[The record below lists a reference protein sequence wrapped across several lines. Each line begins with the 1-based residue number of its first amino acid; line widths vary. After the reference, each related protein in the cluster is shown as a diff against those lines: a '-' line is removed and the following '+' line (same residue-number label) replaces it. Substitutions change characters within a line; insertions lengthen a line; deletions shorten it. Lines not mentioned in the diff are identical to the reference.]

1 MGFLDWLEDTFVDP
15 VVDLAEGTAN
25 FFEGVGGALS
35 GDNFGE
41 SMGKAFGGLATAI
54 PGPAGDLL
62 EAGGKIISGENVI
75 DSLGNMG
82 YNMVE
87 GKVPLPDFIT
97 EELGKVID
105 PYESI
110 PIPEKFKNPPYERV
124 NRTVGL
130 LDMDSTYDQAALLYL
145 LARGGRYGDEVA
157 KAMNPGDVAE
167 YRALYDTLE
176 TKNPNWKIP
185 LDHSNSSLQRRA
197 MEGFQAHL
205 NEINEIKKY
214 YRNMLLYETSKQMKE
229 AIREANEQA
238 RIVHQ
243 AQYKDGVKFAFKTFQ
258 ETYRWARDNIPG
270 LAGKLD
276 AFEKAFDTV
285 KMGLGAFE
293 KWIDA
298 NDVPVLKQIRDYGE
312 LQLKAYQFIGKTI
325 PGVDAI
331 SEKLLGKKLS
341 EMNYLEMT
349 DTATAFAVPAYGAA
363 RSAMELNKAMRE
375 SLQNKDELTE
385 EEFLS
390 LVQDYMITEL
400 YKFEFEGIGG
410 GMYSVENLD
419 IHGTEVE
426 AETADQPQ
434 PMRLI
439 QPSMNSAISKPKV
452 TRAGPAP
459 IAPRS
464 AVSIYKEMPAFNDV
478 NGAFVPGMGGG
489 SCKYNVDDIV
499 PKATNQMSVQME
511 AMRRSSGGGGPVT
524 LPYRGRMIPT
534 EGTIF

>member
-1 MGFLDWLEDTFVDP
+1 MGYGDDCPWYDP
-15 VVDLAEGTAN
+15 FCHIVSTGKKVVK
-25 FFEGVGGALS
+25 GVKQ
-35 GDNFGE
+35 FGE
-41 SMGKAFGGLATAI
+41 GIGDILQGENVGDSLGKSFGGLATAI
-54 PGPAGDLL
+54 PGPAGDLF
-62 EAGGKIISGENVI
+62 EAGGKIISGENVLE
-75 DSLGNMG
+75 SLGDMG

-87 GKVPLPDFIT
+87 GKIPLPDFVT

-130 LDMDSTYDQAALLYL
+130 FDMESTYDQAALLYL
-145 LARGGRYGDEVA
+145 LARGGRYGDEIA
-157 KAMNPGDVAE
+157 RAMNPGDVAE
-167 YRALYDTLE
+167 YRALYETLE
-176 TKNPNWKIP
+176 KNPNWKIP

-243 AQYKDGVKFAFKTFQ
+243 AQYKDGIKFAFKTFQ
-258 ETYRWARDNIPG
+258 ETYKWARDNIPG

-276 AFEKAFDTV
+276 SFENAFDTV
-285 KMGLGAFE
+285 KMGLSEFE
-293 KWIDA
+293 KWIEA
-298 NDVPVLKQIRDYGE
+298 NDVPVLKQIRDLGE
-312 LQLKAYQFIGKTI
+312 FQMKNIQFIGKNI
-325 PGVDAI
+325 PGVDEI

-349 DTATAFAVPAYGAA
+349 DTAVAFTVPAYGAA

-385 EEFLS
+385 EEFLQ

-400 YKFEFEGIGG
+400 YKFEFQGIGR
-410 GMYSVENLD
+410 GMYSVEDLD
-419 IHGTEVE
+419 IHGPEVE
-426 AETADQPQ
+426 AETASEPQ

-439 QPSMNSAISKPKV
+439 RPNQDAATRPKSMSTPPPPV
-452 TRAGPAP
+452 ERT
-459 IAPRS
+459 
-464 AVSIYKEMPAFNDV
+464 AVSIYKTMPAFDDV
-478 NGAFVPGMGGG
+478 NTNYLPGAGTCALTVASIAPPPVNELEETMTRMRGAAGAVVNLPF
-489 SCKYNVDDIV
+489 
-499 PKATNQMSVQME
+499 KAK
-511 AMRRSSGGGGPVT
+511 R
-524 LPYRGRMIPT
+524 IPT
-534 EGTIF
+534 QGTIF

>member
-1 MGFLDWLEDTFVDP
+1 MGFLDDVGDFFSNTWEDTKSFLGGGNVGE
-15 VVDLAEGTAN
+15 VAGKI
-25 FFEGVGGALS
+25 GGAVI
-35 GDNFGE
+35 DNFGP
-41 SMGKAFGGLATAI
+41 K
-54 PGPAGDLL
+54 PG
-62 EAGGKIISGENVI
+62 II
-75 DSLGNMG
+75 GNMAAKTIWK
-82 YNMVE
+82 YE
-87 GKVPLPDFIT
+87 PI
-97 EELGKVID
+97 EL
-105 PYESI
+105 
-110 PIPEKFKNPPYERV
+110 PEKFKNPPYERI

-167 YRALYDTLE
+167 YRALYETLE

-214 YRNMLLYETSKQMKE
+214 YRNMLLYETSKQME
-229 AIREANEQA
+229 VAIWEANEQA
-238 RIVHQ
+238 RIVHENSLDS
-243 AQYKDGVKFAFKTFQ
+243 ALKLSFKSFQ
-258 ETYRWARDNIPG
+258 DLYGWVRENIPG
-270 LAGKLD
+270 VAAKLD
-276 AFEKAFDTV
+276 SFENAFETA
-285 KMGLGAFE
+285 KMGLGEFE
-293 KWIDA
+293 KWIEK
-298 NDVPVLKQIRDYGE
+298 NNVPVLKQIRDLGE
-312 LQLKAYQFIGKTI
+312 FQMKNIQFIGKTI

-349 DTATAFAVPAYGAA
+349 DTAVAFTVPAYGAA

-390 LVQDYMITEL
+390 LVQDYMVTEL
-400 YKFEFEGIGG
+400 YKFEFQGIGG
-410 GMYSVENLD
+410 GMYSVEDLD
-419 IHGTEVE
+419 IHGPEAE
-426 AETADQPQ
+426 AETAEQPQ

-489 SCKYNVDDIV
+489 SCKYSVDDIV
-499 PKATNQMSVQME
+499 PKATNEMSMQME

>member
-1 MGFLDWLEDTFVDP
+1 MDP

-41 SMGKAFGGLATAI
+41 SMGRALGGLATAI
-54 PGPAGDLL
+54 PGPAGDLF
-62 EAGGKIISGENVI
+62 EAGGKIVSGENVI
-75 DSLGNMG
+75 ESLGDMG

-105 PYESI
+105 PYENI

-130 LDMDSTYDQAALLYL
+130 FDMESTYDQAALLYL
-145 LARGGRYGDEVA
+145 LARGGRYGDEIA

-167 YRALYDTLE
+167 YRALYETLE

-238 RIVHQ
+238 RVVHQ
-243 AQYKDGVKFAFKTFQ
+243 AQYKDGIKFAFKTFQ
-258 ETYRWARDNIPG
+258 ETYKWARDNIPG

-276 AFEKAFDTV
+276 SFENAFDTV
-285 KMGLGAFE
+285 KMGLSEFE

-298 NDVPVLKQIRDYGE
+298 NDVPVLKQIRDLGE
-312 LQLKAYQFIGKTI
+312 FQMKNIQFIGKNI

-341 EMNYLEMT
+341 EMNYMEMT
-349 DTATAFAVPAYGAA
+349 DTAVAFTVPAYGAA

-375 SLQNKDELTE
+375 SLESKDELTE
-385 EEFLS
+385 EEFLK

-400 YKFEFEGIGG
+400 YKFEFQGIGG

-419 IHGTEVE
+419 IHGPEVE

-452 TRAGPAP
+452 TRAGPTP

-464 AVSIYKEMPAFNDV
+464 AVSIYKEMPTFNDV
-478 NGAFVPGMGGG
+478 NGAFVPGMSGG
-489 SCKYNVDDIV
+489 SCKYSVDDIV